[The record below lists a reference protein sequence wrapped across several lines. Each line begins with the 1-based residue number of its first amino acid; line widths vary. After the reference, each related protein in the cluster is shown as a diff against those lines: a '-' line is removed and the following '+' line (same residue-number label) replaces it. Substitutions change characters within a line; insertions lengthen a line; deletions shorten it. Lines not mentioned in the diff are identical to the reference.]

1 MATSLRLPPE
11 LEADLKQLAKEHER
25 SDHGEMIYALRL
37 YVKQQKREQERTKAM
52 EAKRVEEWAEGMLNA
67 AIDEMD
73 EKGIPAT
80 PESFSKYFQ
89 ENYDLSWTPEEAEN
103 WLKGQDWY
111 QK

>member
-1 MATSLRLPPE
+1 MATSLRLPPN

-37 YVKQQKREQERTKAM
+37 YVKQQKRTKAM
-52 EAKRVEEWAEGMLNA
+52 EAKRTDEWAEGMLNA
-67 AIDEMD
+67 AVDEMD
-73 EKGIPAT
+73 KKGIPAT

-89 ENYDLSWTPEEAEN
+89 ENYDLSWTPEEAKS
-103 WLKGQDWY
+103 WLEAQDWY